1 MHNCVRLV
9 PTEAEDTLSEAHVA
23 EIKAELRRNCTV
35 ATPRS
40 SGRLIRQDTVELREL
55 ADVDLASAWRAARRA
70 GALKLP
76 PVVHKFPMD
85 VGRADMVLEVRT
97 RRVYQASVV
106 ECLMAAETDTERSVE
121 RITTALRRTTGRDW
135 IQCFR

>member
-1 MHNCVRLV
+1 
-9 PTEAEDTLSEAHVA
+9 
-23 EIKAELRRNCTV
+23 
-35 ATPRS
+35 
-40 SGRLIRQDTVELREL
+40 
-55 ADVDLASAWRAARRA
+55 
-70 GALKLP
+70 
-76 PVVHKFPMD
+76 
-85 VGRADMVLEVRT
+85 MVLEVRT